1 MPTAASTWRL
11 DRRGA
16 LPIQSA
22 MMEDSDPKLAYN
34 PDAVVVSEK
43 VVIEAPAAV
52 VWEVLVDLPRY
63 GEWNPFCFRCESTL
77 EMGAPVV
84 MKLNSY
90 QGDGEV
96 FDNCEYV
103 CAFEPEKL
111 LSWTLPHDDAWPYPA
126 RRDQFIESLGP
137 ERCAY
142 HSTDAL
148 LGPNGIHVMRFAGG
162 WIKRAFDDT
171 ARALKVR
178 AEALHAA
185 RKL

>member
-1 MPTAASTWRL
+1 
-11 DRRGA
+11 
-16 LPIQSA
+16 

-34 PDAVVVSEK
+34 PDAVVVSET

-52 VWEVLVDLPRY
+52 VWAVLIDLPRY

-111 LSWTLPHDDAWPYPA
+111 LSWALPHDDAWPYPA

-148 LGPNGIHVMRFAGG
+148 LGPNGIHVMRFAGS

>member
-1 MPTAASTWRL
+1 
-11 DRRGA
+11 
-16 LPIQSA
+16 

-34 PDAVVVSEK
+34 PDAVVVSET

-111 LSWTLPHDDAWPYPA
+111 LSWALPHDDAWPYPA

-142 HSTDAL
+142 HSIDAL
-148 LGPNGIHVMRFAGG
+148 LGPNGIHVMRFAGS

-178 AEALHAA
+178 AEALHAEGK
-185 RKL
+185 R

>member
-1 MPTAASTWRL
+1 MT
-11 DRRGA
+11 
-16 LPIQSA
+16 
-22 MMEDSDPKLAYN
+22 EDSDPKLAYN

-43 VVIEAPAAV
+43 VVIEAPASV
-52 VWEVLVDLPRY
+52 VWAVLIDLSRY
-63 GEWNPFCFRCESTL
+63 GEWNPFCFQCESTL
-77 EMGAPVV
+77 AMGAPVV

-111 LSWTLPHDDAWPYPA
+111 LSWALPHEDAWPYPA

-171 ARALKVR
+171 ARALKLR
-178 AEALHAA
+178 AEALHAEGK
-185 RKL
+185 R

>member
-1 MPTAASTWRL
+1 MT
-11 DRRGA
+11 
-16 LPIQSA
+16 
-22 MMEDSDPKLAYN
+22 EDSDPKLAYN
-34 PDAVVVSEK
+34 PDAVVVSET

-111 LSWTLPHDDAWPYPA
+111 LSWALPHDDAWPYPA

-148 LGPNGIHVMRFAGG
+148 LGPNGIHVMRFA
-162 WIKRAFDDT
+162 DDSFRPSAS
-171 ARALKVR
+171 ARAP
-178 AEALHAA
+178 AL
-185 RKL
+185 RRP